1 MNTETKA
8 QLRAEIERLNG
19 VISYYRSEPVAIN
32 YRAYLALVEVIENSL
47 VELVEDLNGAGLID
61 MTETGSNA
69 LNYQYD
75 ILKLTLDWLRDIPKR
90 DDNGRLLY
98 IDNGTTQKGVA

>member
-19 VISYYRSEPVAIN
+19 VISYYRSEPHSIDYGV
-32 YRAYLALVEVIENSL
+32 YLLLADLIEHNQS
-47 VELVEDLNGAGLID
+47 ELMEDLNFGQTSEQGAA
-61 MTETGSNA
+61 A
-69 LNYQYD
+69 LNRQHDQLSEAYRF
-75 ILKLTLDWLRDIPKR
+75 LRDIPKR